1 MLNKVYE
8 MITNAIIESL
18 ESNIV
23 PWKKP
28 WSGESAHSN
37 LVTKRAYTS
46 INALLLNVAATKQ
59 GYKSN
64 YWVTFKQA
72 QSLSGNVIKGSK
84 SAIVTY
90 SDRLYVDEST
100 GNRIPTKKIKEMNKQ
115 KLKMKI
121 ITNEI
126 KVIFYLKYY
135 RVFNLDCIE
144 GIDNSKIPKKTDIP
158 TSENEKINACDE
170 IINMMQNPPDI
181 KHCKQNAYY
190 MPSDDYI
197 ALPKITE
204 FTSSQS
210 YYATL
215 FHELVHSTGHENRL
229 SRKLDNKRYGAG
241 KISYSKE
248 ELVAEIGSN
257 FLCSDANISCEQLN
271 TSTKAYIKSW
281 IKVLNDDAKFIV
293 IAAAQAQKAANY
305 IRNITPD

>member
-1 MLNKVYE
+1 
-8 MITNAIIESL
+8 
-18 ESNIV
+18 
-23 PWKKP
+23 
-28 WSGESAHSN
+28 
-37 LVTKRAYTS
+37 
-46 INALLLNVAATKQ
+46 
-59 GYKSN
+59 
-64 YWVTFKQA
+64 
-72 QSLSGNVIKGSK
+72 
-84 SAIVTY
+84 
-90 SDRLYVDEST
+90 
-100 GNRIPTKKIKEMNKQ
+100 MNKQ